1 MKITLKTPI
10 DYHKKKSTRL
20 GALYDGD
27 NMNNSFH
34 ESILYS
40 KREWLCTQSFSTG
53 YIFCGCYKDKRNQAR
68 FIIRIADCQRSFI
81 LEGSKRAI
89 KTFITDIES
98 MVAVFSR
105 RKKKATIGRRSSST
119 GYEVTLVDY
128 PGYIKICEK
137 HSKTL
142 KKLVKTIKPKEIVH
156 IHREE
161 NDEFG
166 ILWDSK
172 LKTLESVLEDFKSFI
187 KHYA

>member
-1 MKITLKTPI
+1 M
-10 DYHKKKSTRL
+10 
-20 GALYDGD
+20 GALYAGEI
-27 NMNNSFH
+27 MNNSFH

-53 YIFCGCYKDKRNQAR
+53 YIFCGCYKDKRNQVR
-68 FIIRIADCQRSFI
+68 FIIRIADCQHSFI
-81 LEGSKRAI
+81 FEGSKRAT

-98 MVAVFSR
+98 MIAVFSR
-105 RKKKATIGRRSSST
+105 RKKKATIGRKSSST

-137 HSKTL
+137 HSKAVE
-142 KKLVKTIKPKEIVH
+142 KIVKTIKPKEIVY

-187 KHYA
+187 KQYA

>member
-1 MKITLKTPI
+1 M
-10 DYHKKKSTRL
+10 

-27 NMNNSFH
+27 NMNDSIS

-40 KREWLCTQSFSTG
+40 KREWLCTHSFSTG
-53 YIFCGCYKDKRNQAR
+53 YIFCGCYKDKRNQVR

-81 LEGSKRAI
+81 FEGYKGAT

-172 LKTLESVLEDFKSFI
+172 LKTLVSVLEDFKSFI